1 MSEMHLDPEGLNR
14 RREKFQR
21 RLDAMLEELKLS
33 PEEFGE
39 LLESYQRLESEQ
51 SGLDESNAGRRD
63 AGELLQV
70 EIAEHFMKLRN
81 AGKLEQRQLERWLDR
96 LKKSLFLQLGFDLDE
111 GEEEELP

>member
-1 MSEMHLDPEGLNR
+1 MPTIQLDPEDLNR
-14 RREKFQR
+14 RREEFQR
-21 RLDAMLEELKLS
+21 KLDAMREELKLS

-51 SGLDESNAGRRD
+51 SGLDESNAGRSD
-63 AGELLQV
+63 AGELLQI

-111 GEEEELP
+111 GDEDELP